1 MDRTQQAVSA
11 LLALTDGELAQAVAA
26 AAADRPAL
34 AALRSAALVAA
45 ASAWGQPA
53 RPPAPGDP
61 AHGDAAHGDP
71 LPPLPTSAVPQ
82 ANHPDVLDGELV
94 TDTPPLPPPEPTA
107 DPFGRRAGLAAGA
120 AELDAESA
128 VGRATAASYDER
140 RRAGRDRLAEIRRS
154 MGPDTPG

>member
-1 MDRTQQAVSA
+1 MDRTQQVVSA

-34 AALRSAALVAA
+34 AALRSAALGAA

-53 RPPAPGDP
+53 RPPAPGGP
-61 AHGDAAHGDP
+61 AHGD
-71 LPPLPTSAVPQ
+71 PLPTSAVPQ
-82 ANHPDVLDGELV
+82 APHPDVLDGELV

-107 DPFGRRAGLAAGA
+107 DPFGRRVGLAAGA
-120 AELDAESA
+120 AELVAESA